1 MYNYRKLLTVLKYHI
16 DNVNSSESQDLLLKI
31 MKSLQYLVKFIVR
44 SRLLFA
50 ELYDNKNESEFNDDF
65 QSKAYS

>member
-1 MYNYRKLLTVLKYHI
+1 MYYLCFRKLLTVLKYHI
-16 DNVNSSESQDLLLKI
+16 DNANSAESQDLLLKI

-65 QSKAYS
+65 QSE